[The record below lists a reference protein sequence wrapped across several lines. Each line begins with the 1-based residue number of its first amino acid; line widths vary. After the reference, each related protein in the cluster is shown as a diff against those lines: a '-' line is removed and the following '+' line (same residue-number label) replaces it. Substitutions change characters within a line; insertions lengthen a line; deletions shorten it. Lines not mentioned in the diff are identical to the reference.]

1 MKIGPVDLD
10 LEVLVVA
17 EIGNNHEGNVA
28 LAEKMIGLAA
38 EAGAGAV
45 KFQAIVPERLVSVE
59 QAARIEQ
66 LRRFQLKEQ
75 DLERLADRAR
85 REGVIFLC
93 TPFDLDMARFL
104 NPLVPAFKVAS
115 GDITF
120 YPLIETLADTGKPIL
135 LSVGGTTLEE
145 VKRTRDFIR
154 ASWERK
160 GIGGGLALLHCVVSY
175 PTPPEEANLRAIET
189 LRGLGDVV
197 GYSDHTMG
205 VDAAVLSV
213 ALGARIV
220 EKHFTI
226 RKDYSD
232 FRDHRLSA
240 DPDDLKRMVKRI
252 RDARLMLGDGERR
265 PGKSER
271 ENIEAVRRSIAAG
284 RELPAGTRIERAH
297 LCWVRPAGGLA
308 PGREPELLGRVLRR
322 GIRAGERIAR
332 EDLV

>member
-1 MKIGPVDLD
+1 MKIGTFDLD

-59 QAARIEQ
+59 QTARIEQ

-75 DLERLADRAR
+75 DLEKLAERAR

-93 TPFDLDMARFL
+93 TPFDIETARFL

-115 GDITF
+115 GDSTF
-120 YPLIETLADTGKPIL
+120 YPLLETVADTGKPIL

-154 ASWERK
+154 TRWERRK
-160 GIGGGLALLHCVVSY
+160 VGGGLVLLHCVISY
-175 PTPPEEANLRAIET
+175 PTPPEEANLQAVET
-189 LRGLGDVV
+189 LKGLGEVV
-197 GYSDHTMG
+197 GYSDHTLG

-232 FRDHRLSA
+232 FRDHRISA
-240 DPDDLKRMVKRI
+240 DPDDLKEMVKRI
-252 RDARLMLGDGERR
+252 QETRSMLGDGERK

-271 ENIEAVRRSIAAG
+271 QSIEAVRRSITAC
-284 RELPAGTRIERAH
+284 RELPAGTRIELSH
-297 LCWVRPAGGLA
+297 LCWVRPGGGIA
-308 PGREPELLGRVLRR
+308 PGRESELLGRVLKRA
-322 GIRAGERIAR
+322 IRAGERIVQ
-332 EDLV
+332 EDLA